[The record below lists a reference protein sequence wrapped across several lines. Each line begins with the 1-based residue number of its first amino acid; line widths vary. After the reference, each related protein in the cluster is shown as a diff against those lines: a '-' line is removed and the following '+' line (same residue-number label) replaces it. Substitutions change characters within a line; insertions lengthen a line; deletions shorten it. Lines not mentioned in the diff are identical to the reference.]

1 MLKFNYGK
9 QGTVLESVADPIEDV
24 INRRVVLAMR
34 SAQPIHMEPSF
45 VSLIV
50 PSEIPEVQALAF
62 ELTQGNC
69 DAVSLSTQESLSD
82 LSLESI
88 APSDFISHDIEVIMR
103 GVWLTHHPDAEE
115 GVFFTSLTTEIEEQ
129 IEELWTYQPVASS

>member
-9 QGTVLESVADPIEDV
+9 QGTILESVADPIEDV

-50 PSEIPEVQALAF
+50 PSEIPEVRALAF

-82 LSLESI
+82 VSEPI
-88 APSDFISHDIEVIMR
+88 TPSDLISQDIEVIMR

-115 GVFFTSLTTEIEEQ
+115 GIFFTSLTTEIEEQ
-129 IEELWTYQPVASS
+129 IEELWTYQPVTSS